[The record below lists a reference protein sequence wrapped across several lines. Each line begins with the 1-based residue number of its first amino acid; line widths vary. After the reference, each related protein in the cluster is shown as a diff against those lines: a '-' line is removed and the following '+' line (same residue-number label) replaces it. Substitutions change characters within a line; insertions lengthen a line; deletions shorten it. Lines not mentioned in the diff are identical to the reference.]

1 MDQDWSPGFSPKP
14 FQRFH
19 PLPTNP
25 IMSSKQPQSSKP
37 DKLDGSKLLRMV
49 LQYEDYFRLMGLF
62 LAAGILAGVGYFV
75 YAQATYQSVA
85 ILRVNQF
92 VDTARTA
99 SGAQRESSIPL
110 LRLLMDQ
117 LVSDYYQLE
126 TAKHIG
132 VANERTTALELR
144 AGIIPAVRLG
154 LLDQQHLELLV
165 VSFQPRVVREF
176 PEALVE
182 VYEATRKR
190 LREEFRDKA
199 IQRYV
204 EELAE
209 VRSKVTSQ
217 LDSRLKFEEESAL
230 ASAQI
235 ELEKLSNVPVQQV
248 RVRYKLEEMERIAKV
263 LAEQES
269 SLSTPGKLALLTS
282 VGTDKD
288 DPLASGR
295 IIRRTSDPRT
305 APATFQSPDMA
316 KEFTQVVVQPDMVE
330 SIQPWLELDKKRRSL
345 EEKFTSNRVRYL
357 EDHPEM
363 IKLRDELR
371 EVSSALELEL
381 EVARKAFDLERA
393 RLKEQL
399 VELDAKL
406 PAYYEAAKSYDEK
419 KLNYELMQKGQ
430 LAWDKAYEQLAK
442 QIESLEFD
450 SGSDGVVS
458 LEFRGFTDI
467 RSEKPVSP
475 SKSKLLML
483 GCLLGLGLAGG
494 VPFLLRQ
501 MDSTITDLNE
511 FEGTL
516 GIPGIG
522 LVPLSNPKLL
532 EQVNRSSTLDAK
544 VPNALLECFRL
555 IRSSILLNPG
565 PKGEPR
571 VVMLT
576 SARPGE
582 GKTTVSANVAWAFSS
597 MGEKTLLIDCDLRRG
612 RVHGVAG
619 IPNLPGLTRL
629 LTGEAVLEEC
639 LVKSEADNLWL
650 LPRGPVIPGT
660 TELLNTETFAR
671 LLRELRGRFS
681 RIILDTPP
689 VLGLS
694 ETAFLQN
701 HSDGVLLVVKAA
713 ATTRND
719 ASQAFQQLQ
728 KLGGHFYGFVLNQVD
743 FSKVQNQYYYY
754 YYSSSYYD
762 SNWQEEEVERSHA
775 KQHSKHGQST

>member
-1 MDQDWSPGFSPKP
+1 MHSKP
-14 FQRFH
+14 H
-19 PLPTNP
+19 T
-25 IMSSKQPQSSKP
+25 SGKP
-37 DKLDGSKLLRMV
+37 DKLDGSKLLRLI
-49 LQYEDYFRLMGLF
+49 LQYEDYWRLMGLLF
-62 LAAGILAGVGYFV
+62 AFGLLAGTAYYV
-75 YAQATYQSVA
+75 YARATYESTALVR
-85 ILRVNQF
+85 INQF
-92 VDTARTA
+92 VDATREA
-99 SGAQRESSIPL
+99 SGTRRENNIATMRALS
-110 LRLLMDQ
+110 RQ
-117 LVSDYYQLE
+117 LGSDFYQLE
-126 TAKHIG
+126 AAKRLGIAG
-132 VANERTTALELR
+132 AAMTPQELR
-144 AGIIPAVRLG
+144 GAYIPAVRIG
-154 LLDQQHLELLV
+154 FLDQQHMQIRV
-165 VSFQPRVVREF
+165 VAFRPRIVREF
-176 PEALVE
+176 PQAMIDA
-182 VYEATRKR
+182 YEGTRKR

-209 VRSKVTSQ
+209 VRAKVTSQ

-235 ELEKLSNVPVQQV
+235 ELERLSNVPVQQV
-248 RVRYKLEEMERIAKV
+248 RVRYKLEEMDRIAKV
-263 LAEQES
+263 LKDQEG

-282 VGTDKD
+282 VSTDKD
-288 DPLASGR
+288 DPLAAGR
-295 IIRRTSDPRT
+295 IIRRTGDPRIGT
-305 APATFQSPDMA
+305 PATFQSPEMA
-316 KEFTQVVVQPDMVE
+316 KEFTQVVVQPDMIE
-330 SIQPWLELDKKRRSL
+330 GIQPWLELDKKRRSL
-345 EEKFTSNRVRYL
+345 EEKLIANRARYL

-363 IKLRDELR
+363 IKIRDELR
-371 EVSSALELEL
+371 EVTSALELEL
-381 EVARKAFDLERA
+381 EVAGKAFELERE

-406 PAYYEAAKSYDEK
+406 PAYYQAAKSYDEK
-419 KLNYELMQKGQ
+419 KLSYELMEKGQ
-430 LAWDKAYEQLAK
+430 LAWDKAYQQLAQ
-442 QIESLEFD
+442 QIEGLEF
-450 SGSDGVVS
+450 SDTDQSALS

-467 RSEKPVSP
+467 RSEVPVSP
-475 SKSKLLML
+475 NKTKLLML

-522 LVPLSNPKLL
+522 IVPLSNPKVL
-532 EQVNRSSTLDAK
+532 EEVNRSSTLDAK

-571 VVMLT
+571 VIMLT

-629 LTGEAVLEEC
+629 LTGEAQLDDC
-639 LVKSEADNLWL
+639 LVKSPADNLWL
-650 LPRGPVIPGT
+650 LPRGPVLAGT
-660 TELLNTETFAR
+660 TELLNTEVFSRILT
-671 LLRELRGRFS
+671 ELRGRFS
-681 RIILDTPP
+681 RIVLDTPP

-701 HSDGVLLVVKAA
+701 HADGVVLVVKAA
-713 ATTRND
+713 ATTRSD
-719 ASQAFQQLQ
+719 ASLAFQQLQ

-754 YYSSSYYD
+754 YYSSNYYD
-762 SNWQEEEVERSHA
+762 SNWDEAEEGAGRGHGTVHPHA
-775 KQHSKHGQST
+775 KLS

>member
-1 MDQDWSPGFSPKP
+1 M
-14 FQRFH
+14 H
-19 PLPTNP
+19 
-25 IMSSKQPQSSKP
+25 SKPQSSGKP
-37 DKLDGSKLLRMV
+37 DKLDGSKLLRLI
-49 LQYEDYFRLMGLF
+49 LQYEDYWRLMGLLF
-62 LAAGILAGVGYFV
+62 ALGLLAGTSYYI
-75 YAQATYQSVA
+75 YARATYESTALVR
-85 ILRVNQF
+85 INQF
-92 VDTARTA
+92 MDATREA
-99 SGAQRESSIPL
+99 SGVRRENNIATMRALS
-110 LRLLMDQ
+110 RQ
-117 LVSDYYQLE
+117 LGSDFYQLE
-126 TAKHIG
+126 AAKRVG
-132 VANERTTALELR
+132 FASDSMTPQELR
-144 AGIIPAVRLG
+144 AAHIPAVRIG
-154 LLDQQHLELLV
+154 FLDQQHMQIRV
-165 VSFQPRVVREF
+165 IAFRPRIVREF
-176 PEALVE
+176 PQAMIDA
-182 VYEATRKR
+182 YEGTRKR

-204 EELAE
+204 DELAE
-209 VRSKVTSQ
+209 VRAKVTSQ

-235 ELEKLSNVPVQQV
+235 ELERLSNVPVQQV
-248 RVRYKLEEMERIAKV
+248 RVRYKLEEMDRIAKV
-263 LAEQES
+263 LEEQKAG
-269 SLSTPGKLALLTS
+269 LSTSGKLALLTS
-282 VGTDKD
+282 VSTDKE
-288 DPLASGR
+288 DPLAAGR
-295 IIRRTSDPRT
+295 IIRRTGDPRVG
-305 APATFQSPDMA
+305 APATFQSPEMS

-330 SIQPWLELDKKRRSL
+330 GIQPWLELDKKRRAL
-345 EEKFTSNRVRYL
+345 EEKFIANRARYL

-363 IKLRDELR
+363 IKIRDELR
-371 EVSSALELEL
+371 EVTSALDLEL
-381 EVARKAFDLERA
+381 EVAGKSFELERE

-399 VELDAKL
+399 VELEAKL
-406 PAYYEAAKSYDEK
+406 PAYYQAAKSYDEK
-419 KLNYELMQKGQ
+419 KLSYELMEKGQ
-430 LAWDKAYEQLAK
+430 LAWDKAYQQLAQ
-442 QIESLEFD
+442 QIEGLEFAD
-450 SGSDGVVS
+450 TDQSAVS

-467 RSEKPVSP
+467 RSEAPVSP
-475 SKSKLLML
+475 NKTKLLML

-522 LVPLSNPKLL
+522 IVPLSNPKVL
-532 EQVNRSSTLDAK
+532 EEVNRSSTLDAK

-571 VVMLT
+571 VIMLT

-629 LTGEAVLEEC
+629 LTGEAELDEC
-639 LVKSEADNLWL
+639 IVKSPADNLWL
-650 LPRGPVIPGT
+650 LPRGPVKAGT
-660 TELLNTETFAR
+660 TELLNTEVFTR
-671 LLRELRGRFS
+671 ILTELRGRFS

-701 HSDGVLLVVKAA
+701 HADGVVLVVKAA
-713 ATTRND
+713 STTRTD
-719 ASQAFQQLQ
+719 ASLAFQQLQ

-754 YYSSSYYD
+754 YYSSNYYD
-762 SNWQEEEVERSHA
+762 SNWDPSEEEAQGHPKAHRPSA
-775 KQHSKHGQST
+775 S

>member
-1 MDQDWSPGFSPKP
+1 MHSKP
-14 FQRFH
+14 H
-19 PLPTNP
+19 
-25 IMSSKQPQSSKP
+25 SSGKP
-37 DKLDGSKLLRMV
+37 DKLDGSKLLRLV
-49 LQYEDYFRLMGLF
+49 LQYEDYWRLMGLLF
-62 LAAGILAGVGYFV
+62 ALGLLAGTAYYV
-75 YAQATYQSVA
+75 YARATYESTAMVR
-85 ILRVNQF
+85 INQF
-92 VDTARTA
+92 MDATREA
-99 SGAQRESSIPL
+99 SGVRRENNIATMRALSRQLSS
-110 LRLLMDQ
+110 DF
-117 LVSDYYQLE
+117 YQLE
-126 TAKHIG
+126 AAKRLGIAG
-132 VANERTTALELR
+132 DAMTPQDLR
-144 AGIIPAVRLG
+144 AAFIPAVRIG
-154 LLDQQHLELLV
+154 FLDQQHMQIRV
-165 VSFQPRVVREF
+165 VAFRPRIVREF
-176 PEALVE
+176 PQAIIDA
-182 VYEATRKR
+182 YEGTRKR

-204 EELAE
+204 DELAE
-209 VRSKVTSQ
+209 VRAKVTSQ

-235 ELEKLSNVPVQQV
+235 ELERLSNVPVQQV
-248 RVRYKLEEMERIAKV
+248 RVRYKLEEMDRIAKV
-263 LAEQES
+263 LKEQEG

-282 VGTDKD
+282 VSTDKD
-288 DPLASGR
+288 DPLAAGR
-295 IIRRTSDPRT
+295 IIRRTGDPRVGT
-305 APATFQSPDMA
+305 PATFQSPEMA

-330 SIQPWLELDKKRRSL
+330 GIQPWLELDKKRRSL
-345 EEKFTSNRVRYL
+345 EEKFIANRARYL

-363 IKLRDELR
+363 IKIRDELR

-381 EVARKAFDLERA
+381 EVAGKAFELERE

-406 PAYYEAAKSYDEK
+406 PAYYQAAKSYDEK
-419 KLNYELMQKGQ
+419 KLSYELMEKGQ
-430 LAWDKAYEQLAK
+430 LAWDKAYQQLAQ
-442 QIESLEFD
+442 QIEGLEF
-450 SGSDGVVS
+450 SDTDQSALS

-467 RSEKPVSP
+467 RSEVPVSP
-475 SKSKLLML
+475 NKTKLLML

-522 LVPLSNPKLL
+522 IVPLSNPKVL
-532 EQVNRSSTLDAK
+532 EEVNRSSTLDAK

-571 VVMLT
+571 VIMLT

-629 LTGEAVLEEC
+629 LTGEAQLDDC
-639 LVKSEADNLWL
+639 LVKSPADNLWL
-650 LPRGPVIPGT
+650 LPRGPVQAGT
-660 TELLNTETFAR
+660 TELLNTEVFSRILT
-671 LLRELRGRFS
+671 ELRGRFS
-681 RIILDTPP
+681 RIVLDTPP

-701 HSDGVLLVVKAA
+701 HADGVVLVVKAA
-713 ATTRND
+713 ATTRTD
-719 ASQAFQQLQ
+719 ASLAFQQLQ

-754 YYSSSYYD
+754 YYSSNYYD
-762 SNWQEEEVERSHA
+762 SNWDEEEESGARH
-775 KQHSKHGQST
+775 HSASKEA

>member
-1 MDQDWSPGFSPKP
+1 M
-14 FQRFH
+14 
-19 PLPTNP
+19 
-25 IMSSKQPQSSKP
+25 
-37 DKLDGSKLLRMV
+37 DGSKLLRLL
-49 LQYEDYFRLMGLF
+49 LQYEDYWRLMALLF
-62 LAAGILAGVGYFV
+62 AFGMLSGASYFV
-75 YAQATYQSVA
+75 YARATYESTSV
-85 ILRVNQF
+85 IRVNQYI
-92 VDTARTA
+92 DTARAA
-99 SGAQRESSIPL
+99 SGSARDNNIA
-110 LRLLMDQ
+110 LMRALSRQ
-117 LVSDYYQLE
+117 LNSDNHLVE
-126 TAKHIG
+126 AAKRMGIAG
-132 VANERTTALELR
+132 ASTTPLELR
-144 AGIIPAVRLG
+144 YGYIPAVRIG
-154 LLDQQHLELLV
+154 FLDQQHMQVRV
-165 VSFQPRVVREF
+165 VSFRPRIVREF
-176 PEALVE
+176 PQALIAA
-182 VYEATRKR
+182 YEEGRKR
-190 LREEFRDKA
+190 LREEYRDKA

-217 LDSRLKFEEESAL
+217 LDLRLKFEEESAL

-235 ELEKLSNVPVQQV
+235 ELERLSNVPVQQV
-248 RVRYKLEEMERIAKV
+248 RVRYKLEEMDRIAKV
-263 LAEQES
+263 LEEQAT
-269 SLSTPGKLALLTS
+269 SLTTPGKLALLTS

-288 DPLASGR
+288 DPLATGR
-295 IIRRTSDPRT
+295 IIRRTGDPRVGT
-305 APATFQSPDMA
+305 PATFQSPETA

-330 SIQPWLELDKKRRSL
+330 GIQPWLELDKRRRAL
-345 EEKFTSNRVRYL
+345 EEKFTSNRTRYL

-363 IKLRDELR
+363 IKIRDEMR
-371 EVSSALELEL
+371 EVASALELEL
-381 EVARKAFDLERA
+381 EVARKAFDLERE

-406 PAYYEAAKSYDEK
+406 PAYYQAAKSYDEK
-419 KLNYELMQKGQ
+419 KLAYELMEKGQ
-430 LAWDKAYEQLAK
+430 LAWDKAYEQLSK
-442 QIESLEFD
+442 QIESLQFND
-450 SGSDGVVS
+450 ADQASVN

-467 RSEKPVSP
+467 RSDKPVSP

-494 VPFLLRQ
+494 VPFVLRQ
-501 MDSTITDLNE
+501 MDSTISDLSE

-522 LVPLSNPKLL
+522 LVPMSNPKVL
-532 EQVNRSSTLDAK
+532 EEVNRSSTLGAK

-565 PKGEPR
+565 PEGEPR
-571 VVMLT
+571 VIMLT

-619 IPNLPGLTRL
+619 VPNLPGLTRL
-629 LTGEAVLEEC
+629 LTGDAQLDEC

-650 LPRGPVIPGT
+650 LPRGPVLPGT
-660 TELLNTETFAR
+660 TELLNTEAFAKI
-671 LLRELRGRFS
+671 LQQLRGRFS

-701 HSDGVLLVVKAA
+701 HADGVVLVVKSA
-713 ATTRND
+713 ATTRSD
-719 ASQAFQQLQ
+719 ATLAFQQLQ

-743 FSKVQNQYYYY
+743 FSKMQNQYYYY
-754 YYSSSYYD
+754 YYSSNYYD
-762 SNWQEEEVERSHA
+762 SNWEEESDDAGRRA
-775 KQHSKHGQST
+775 

>member
-1 MDQDWSPGFSPKP
+1 MPTKPPTSPKP
-14 FQRFH
+14 
-19 PLPTNP
+19 
-25 IMSSKQPQSSKP
+25 
-37 DKLDGSKLLRMV
+37 DKMDGSKLLRLI
-49 LQYEDYFRLMGLF
+49 LQYEDYWRLMVLLF
-62 LAAGILAGVGYFV
+62 LLGLVAGTSYFV
-75 YAQATYQSVA
+75 YARATFESTA
-85 ILRVNQF
+85 LIRVNQF
-92 VDTARTA
+92 VDTTREA
-99 SGAQRESSIPL
+99 SGAQKENNAQMLRSLSRQL
-110 LRLLMDQ
+110 L
-117 LVSDYYQLE
+117 SDYYQLE
-126 TAKHIG
+126 TAKRLG
-132 VANERTTALELR
+132 VATAATTPQELR
-144 AGIIPAVRLG
+144 GSLIPAVRLG
-154 LLDQQHLELLV
+154 FLDGQHMQL
-165 VSFQPRVVREF
+165 RVISYRPSIVREF
-176 PEALVE
+176 PEALIE
-182 VYEATRKR
+182 AYEAARKR

-209 VRSKVTSQ
+209 VRKKVTSQ

-235 ELEKLSNVPVQQV
+235 ELERLSNVPVQQV
-248 RVRYKLEEMERIAKV
+248 RVRYKLEEMDRIAKV
-263 LAEQES
+263 LAEQEGD
-269 SLSTPGKLALLTS
+269 LSTPGKLALLTS
-282 VGTDKD
+282 VGADKD
-288 DPLASGR
+288 DPLAAGR
-295 IIRRTSDPRT
+295 IIRRTGDPRVG
-305 APATFQSPDMA
+305 APAAFETPETA

-330 SIQPWLELDKKRRSL
+330 SIQPWMELDKKRRGL
-345 EEKFTSNRVRYL
+345 EEKFTANRARYL

-399 VELDAKL
+399 AELETKL
-406 PAYYEAAKSYDEK
+406 PAYYQAAKSYDEK
-419 KLNYELMQKGQ
+419 KLSYELLEKGQ
-430 LAWDKAYEQLAK
+430 LAWDKAYEQLSK
-442 QIESLEFD
+442 QIESLEFNNAD
-450 SGSDGVVS
+450 QSAVS

-511 FEGTL
+511 FESTL

-522 LVPLSNPKLL
+522 LVPLSNPKVL
-532 EQVNRSSTLDAK
+532 EQVNRSSTLGAK

-571 VVMLT
+571 VIMLT

-582 GKTTVSANVAWAFSS
+582 GKTTVSANIAWAFSS

-619 IPNLPGLTRL
+619 VPNLPGLTRL
-629 LTGEAVLEEC
+629 LTGEAQLDEC

-650 LPRGPVIPGT
+650 LPRGPVLAGT
-660 TELLNTETFAR
+660 TELLNTEVFAK

-701 HSDGVLLVVKAA
+701 HADGVALVVKAA
-713 ATTRND
+713 ATTRSD
-719 ASQAFQQLQ
+719 ATLAFQQLQ

-743 FSKVQNQYYYY
+743 FTKVQNQYYYY
-754 YYSSSYYD
+754 YYSSNYYD
-762 SNWQEEEVERSHA
+762 SNWEEEEPEVDDSRRAPKHRR
-775 KQHSKHGQST
+775 HSQAG